1 MNEDKKSREKKER
14 ETGARLASLGQA
26 KNKSA
31 SRQDGRRLNDSQGY
45 GDGIGERTEPANR
58 RRGACVPVDWL

>member
-1 MNEDKKSREKKER
+1 MGRSSVARNGARKKGGGGRR
-14 ETGARLASLGQA
+14 ETAARLASLGQA

-45 GDGIGERTEPANR
+45 AL
-58 RRGACVPVDWL
+58 A